1 MRYRPLTALI
11 TALWLCVVSV
21 FADEMADL
29 RKQLPTLHGEELMDA
44 YFQLHVMSLD
54 CDDVDQQLAIL
65 NEWIAA
71 ARKESSEG
79 GEVAALLSRAS
90 VFYNN
95 DLNDSIYNHIPQDR
109 NIAKRYEKWKGYYDL
124 WTFLVNTYIYGDKAN
139 IGLHEVQQMYDD
151 AVKREDQY
159 GMGMAYSA
167 MGNAYM
173 VLGNLEESANA
184 YQKGL
189 DIFQASETLP
199 VSITEIYPNYGDVL
213 NARKDYAR
221 LEKMTEQQ
229 WRPVIERF
237 MREHQLGK
245 DDNRSMTY
253 WSYFHI
259 ACAQAKL
266 GMGKLDEAETH
277 LNDTKKIL
285 VSEEDYIGQ
294 KYLFY
299 LAQLR
304 MQQGRYEEALQL
316 NTRRMQLMDATDDKS
331 VLISVR
337 QQRAELM
344 EHLGLFSE
352 AAKIYHEMYS
362 INDSINS
369 FEIKKQLNEMNTLF
383 HVDELKMEQERAQY
397 RNTILVVSIIVVAL
411 VIFLFFRIRSALR
424 LKAAH
429 QKLEAAH
436 DKLEQTHKDLLE
448 AYDNLEET
456 TAAKERIESD
466 LRIARD
472 IQMSMVPQQFPER
485 PDIDLFASMTPA
497 KEVGGDLYDFL
508 LMDDKLYFAL
518 GDVSGKGVPASL
530 FMAQATRLFHTLAKL
545 QMPPSEI
552 ATRLNDE
559 LGADNDQGMFV
570 TMFLGVI
577 DIPTGHLAFCNAGHN
592 PPVLVHDAES
602 AEATC
607 EFLEMIPNAPIGLWP
622 GLDYEGEEIADI
634 RHKPLFIY
642 TDGLNEAE
650 NCQHDQFTDER
661 LLDILAHTPFET
673 SQQTIELLRSEVE
686 KHRDGAEP
694 NDDLTMLCINIK
706 TNN

>member
-237 MREHQLGK
+237 MREHQIGK

>member
-95 DLNDSIYNHIPQDR
+95 DLNDSIYNHIPKDR

-237 MREHQLGK
+237 MREHQIGK

-253 WSYFHI
+253 WSYYHI

>member
-253 WSYFHI
+253 WSYYHI

-337 QQRAELM
+337 EQRAELM

-397 RNTILVVSIIVVAL
+397 RYTILVVSIIVVAL

-429 QKLEAAH
+429 QKLEVAH

>member
-253 WSYFHI
+253 WSYYHI

>member
-65 NEWIAA
+65 NEWIGA

-237 MREHQLGK
+237 MREHQIGK

-253 WSYFHI
+253 WSYYHI

>member
-65 NEWIAA
+65 NEWIGA

-253 WSYFHI
+253 WSYYHI

>member
-237 MREHQLGK
+237 MREHQIGK

-253 WSYFHI
+253 WSYYHI